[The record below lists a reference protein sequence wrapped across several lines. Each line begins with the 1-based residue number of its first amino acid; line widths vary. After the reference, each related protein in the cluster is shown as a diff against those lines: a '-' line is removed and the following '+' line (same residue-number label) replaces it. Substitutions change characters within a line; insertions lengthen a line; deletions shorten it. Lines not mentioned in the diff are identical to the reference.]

1 VPSDSGASSMS
12 DSLSY
17 IYICYINKAALA
29 DPEKKINNA
38 RAKWAGID
46 EGKAEMKKV
55 HDAEKELD
63 KAKDAWMP
71 LRKVR
76 RKESR
81 FESVNHRIFLIDLLE
96 NDQFKRVVPP
106 GRHRTQKKVHFF
118 YFFLLTGWKTIN

>member
-29 DPEKKINNA
+29 DLEKKINNA

-76 RKESR
+76 RKKSR

-96 NDQFKRVVPP
+96 KRSVLKGSRLDDTAP
-106 GRHRTQKKVHFF
+106 KKKFIFF
-118 YFFLLTGWKTIN
+118 IFSY